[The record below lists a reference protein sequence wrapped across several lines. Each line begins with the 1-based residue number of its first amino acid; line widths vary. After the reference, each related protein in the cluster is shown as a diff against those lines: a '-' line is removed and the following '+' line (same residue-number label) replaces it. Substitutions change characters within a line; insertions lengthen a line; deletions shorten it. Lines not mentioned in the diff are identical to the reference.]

1 MRFQLSIV
9 IKVEKLD
16 GLPAKMKSALP
27 KIALKPK
34 LLDEKLRLL
43 KSFSEYVNA
52 YEVRKLLR
60 VLVTTKLSKTNAV
73 ASEVNT
79 MRPTNETS
87 NEVLRLCQG
96 WKEKA
101 KKNTYKLHTALKC
114 HFSSQNPNFH
124 SNFYTLSQTTIFC
137 LKIPFY
143 KKVPILAQK
152 FKYSEKNSFVK
163 TFLTKM

>member
-1 MRFQLSIV
+1 MRFLLSIV
-9 IKVEKLD
+9 IKVEKMD

-79 MRPTNETS
+79 MRPTKETS

-96 WKEKA
+96 WKETT
-101 KKNTYKLHTALKC
+101 NKLYIALKC
-114 HFSSQNPNFH
+114 HFPFQNLYFH
-124 SNFYTLSQTTIFC
+124 SEINLNWIQ
-137 LKIPFY
+137 
-143 KKVPILAQK
+143 KKQK
-152 FKYSEKNSFVK
+152 QRLWNSA
-163 TFLTKM
+163 

>member
-1 MRFQLSIV
+1 MMRFQLSIV

-79 MRPTNETS
+79 MRPTKETS

-101 KKNTYKLHTALKC
+101 KKKIQISC
-114 HFSSQNPNFH
+114 
-124 SNFYTLSQTTIFC
+124 TLR
-137 LKIPFY
+137 
-143 KKVPILAQK
+143 
-152 FKYSEKNSFVK
+152 
-163 TFLTKM
+163 

>member
-1 MRFQLSIV
+1 MIRFQLSIV

-79 MRPTNETS
+79 MRPTKETS

-96 WKEKA
+96 WKKEQKII
-101 KKNTYKLHTALKC
+101 
-114 HFSSQNPNFH
+114 
-124 SNFYTLSQTTIFC
+124 TTEARC
-137 LKIPFY
+137 LKIT
-143 KKVPILAQK
+143 
-152 FKYSEKNSFVK
+152 EKSHSTLRAK
-163 TFLTKM
+163 RATFTLH

>member
-79 MRPTNETS
+79 MRPTKETS

-96 WKEKA
+96 WKEKP
-101 KKNTYKLHTALKC
+101 KNKLHTAR
-114 HFSSQNPNFH
+114 NV
-124 SNFYTLSQTTIFC
+124 IFRS
-137 LKIPFY
+137 KILISIPTFTHCPKPPFF
-143 KKVPILAQK
+143 A
-152 FKYSEKNSFVK
+152 
-163 TFLTKM
+163 

>member
-1 MRFQLSIV
+1 MMRFQLSIV

-79 MRPTNETS
+79 MRPTKETS

-96 WKEKA
+96 WKEKQ
-101 KKNTYKLHTALKC
+101 KKIHTAVKC
-114 HFSSQNPNFH
+114 HFSFQNPNFH

>member
-79 MRPTNETS
+79 MRPTKETS

-96 WKEKA
+96 WKEKP
-101 KKNTYKLHTALKC
+101 KNKLHTAVKC

-137 LKIPFY
+137 LKISR
-143 KKVPILAQK
+143 KEK
-152 FKYSEKNSFVK
+152 FFQNPG
-163 TFLTKM
+163 

>member
-1 MRFQLSIV
+1 MMRFQLSIV

-79 MRPTNETS
+79 MRPTKETS

-96 WKEKA
+96 
-101 KKNTYKLHTALKC
+101 
-114 HFSSQNPNFH
+114 
-124 SNFYTLSQTTIFC
+124 
-137 LKIPFY
+137 
-143 KKVPILAQK
+143 
-152 FKYSEKNSFVK
+152 
-163 TFLTKM
+163 